1 MTDRLREQIYTA
13 SLFLMG
19 FIVYDKD
26 EFTKEQYNKLTK
38 AYDSLTEIYNEE
50 ISVKKQQ
57 KES

>member
-1 MTDRLREQIYTA
+1 MTDRLREQIYTV

-19 FIVYDKD
+19 FIAYDKD
-26 EFTKEQYNKLTK
+26 EFTKEQYRKLTR

-50 ISVKKQQ
+50 IVKKQQ

>member
-1 MTDRLREQIYTA
+1 MTDRLREQIYTV

-26 EFTKEQYNKLTK
+26 EFTKEQSKKLTK

-50 ISVKKQQ
+50 IVKKQQ

>member
-1 MTDRLREQIYTA
+1 MTDRLREQIYTV

-26 EFTKEQYNKLTK
+26 EFTKEQYKKLTK

-50 ISVKKQQ
+50 IIKKQQ
-57 KES
+57 EKN

>member
-26 EFTKEQYNKLTK
+26 EFTKEQYKKLTK
-38 AYDSLTEIYNEE
+38 VYDSLTEIYNEE
-50 ISVKKQQ
+50 IVKKQQ

>member
-26 EFTKEQYNKLTK
+26 EFTKEQYKKLAK

-50 ISVKKQQ
+50 IVKKQQ

>member
-26 EFTKEQYNKLTK
+26 EFTKEQYKKLTK

-50 ISVKKQQ
+50 IVKKQQ